1 MALKLSGLKQF
12 RSLSHGSLVSGPIR
26 VVSLGVSHGVQP
38 DVGLASSHLEGWLG
52 WTSRYLD
59 RLAAVDVDRQLG
71 V

>member
-12 RSLSHGSLVSGPIR
+12 HSLSHGSLVFWAHQGG
-26 VVSLGVSHGVQP
+26 LAGVSHGVQP
-38 DVGLASSHLEGWLG
+38 DVGLASSHLEGRLG